1 MSIVSARRPEL
12 RRTYIPFPWPHLY
25 EHPINVA
32 NFTMERRVDDE
43 DVVFFVQINS
53 PERQSLTDIDAVIQ
67 ACKNEPVESNLFY
80 RRAVRM
86 SKVPWPFRRLVWW
99 AGLNV
104 MGTVRSHNFGTFT
117 MTSVAGEG
125 AGIQNLSVL
134 LTSTLHFG
142 LFDENGNLPM
152 RITFDHR
159 ALDGATVAR
168 ALVDLE
174 NVLLGEV
181 LSELRKRSVRLVA

>member
-1 MSIVSARRPEL
+1 
-12 RRTYIPFPWPHLY
+12 
-25 EHPINVA
+25 
-32 NFTMERRVDDE
+32 
-43 DVVFFVQINS
+43 
-53 PERQSLTDIDAVIQ
+53 
-67 ACKNEPVESNLFY
+67 VESNLFY